1 MNQYITYAFTVVVT
15 AAAMVAYQYEGK
27 PGQVGLAQQAHSQV
41 PIRVPE
47 IKNDTVQVEQVI
59 RQEGASAR
67 ISIQDSLSGQEAVA
81 QVDWDALEIRLGG
94 SFVNMILRLPF
105 DEFSDLEVAAFNELH
120 VIPFNREADKVCSD
134 ELSEHTVG
142 GTYQLCHS
150 IYENPPHPY
159 ESMSFEELATLA
171 EADALAAAYASR
183 KAEKF
188 EDQFG
193 MAIGAAALSGK
204 SGPLLDFAHR
214 SINTGV
220 ELVNGRATQ
229 TPRALVAHLIVKDI
243 AQKMGDP
250 RVKPDAWKEYIASL
264 EIPQNQKEA
273 YETSIAEGIQSVLQG
288 MAEVQREVTGST
300 QVRELLD
307 A

>member
-1 MNQYITYAFTVVVT
+1 MNQYIKYALTVVVT

-27 PGQVGLAQQAHSQV
+27 PEQVELAQQAPS
-41 PIRVPE
+41 PVPE

-67 ISIQDSLSGQEAVA
+67 TNIQDSLSGQEAVA

-120 VIPFNREADKVCSD
+120 VIPFNRIAESVCIESPSKFD
-134 ELSEHTVG
+134 PEGTVRNCDD
-142 GTYQLCHS
+142 T
-150 IYENPPHPY
+150 YENPPHPY

-171 EADALAAAYASR
+171 EADAMAAAYASR

-220 ELVNGRATQ
+220 ERVNGQATQ

-307 A
+307 V